1 MLGLG
6 HIAKLKLSQPF
17 DRFFILG
24 YFIFIKLA
32 HYCSACSMLQVD
44 VTLAKKTN
52 FQVRFASY
60 ILAMSCKISQDLPS
74 EVTPT
79 VAFLG
84 LY

>member
-24 YFIFIKLA
+24 YFVFTKLA

-44 VTLAKKTN
+44 VTLAKKN
-52 FQVRFASY
+52 
-60 ILAMSCKISQDLPS
+60 
-74 EVTPT
+74 
-79 VAFLG
+79 
-84 LY
+84 